1 MKDILV
7 IGGGFAGVWSAAGA
21 VRAARAAGSAGE
33 ELRVTLVSGG
43 DDLVIRPRLYEDDP
57 ETMRVPLDR
66 VLGPIGVRRL
76 TATATD
82 IDTEARTVRAVGR
95 EGAGLTL
102 SYDKLVLATGS
113 QLVRP
118 TFPGAGDVFDIDTL
132 PAAAALDHHLRRL
145 PQREPSDG
153 QYTAVIVG
161 AGFTGLE
168 IATVLGERL
177 RAIAD
182 EQGAGE
188 TVRIVLVDRAE
199 VLGPELGPGPRPH
212 INGAI
217 DQLKI
222 ERRLGSTV
230 SSATPKKVVL
240 SDGEIIPAATVIW
253 TAGMAASPLTAQIPG
268 ERDQLG
274 RLTVDRYMRVIG
286 VPDVYAA
293 GDTAVAA
300 AEDGHYTIQSCQ
312 HAQPMGKCAGYN
324 VAAGLLGTDLLPFTA
339 DPYSNALDLGSAGAV
354 TTNGWERTVT
364 ATGPEAKT
372 MKQDINTKWI
382 YPAVDDPEQILAQAS
397 RLLNG

>member
-7 IGGGFAGVWSAAGA
+7 VGGGFAGVWSAAGA
-21 VRAARAAGSAGE
+21 VRAARAAGGAGE

-43 DDLVIRPRLYEDDP
+43 DDMVMRPRLYEDAP

-76 TATATD
+76 TATVTG
-82 IDTEARTVRAVGR
+82 INTEAHTVRAVGR
-95 EGAGLTL
+95 DGTELTL

-118 TFPGAGDVFDIDTL
+118 AFPGAEDVFDIDTL

-145 PQREPSDG
+145 PRREPSDG
-153 QYTAVIVG
+153 RYTAVVVG

-177 RAIAD
+177 QAIAD
-182 EQGAGE
+182 KQGAGE
-188 TVRIVLVDRAE
+188 TARIVLVDRAE

-212 INGAI
+212 IDSAI
-217 DQLKI
+217 DELKI
-222 ERRLGSTV
+222 ERRLGCTV
-230 SSATPKKVVL
+230 SSATPREVVL

-268 ERDQLG
+268 QRDRLG
-274 RLTVDRYMRVIG
+274 RLSVNPYMQVIG

-300 AEDGHYTIQSCQ
+300 AEDGHHTIQSCQ

-324 VAAGLLGTDLLPFTA
+324 VAAGLLGTAPLPFTA
-339 DPYSNALDLGSAGAV
+339 DPYSNALDLGAAGAV
-354 TTNGWERTVT
+354 LTAGWERTVT

-372 MKQDINTKWI
+372 MKQDINTMWI

-397 RLLNG
+397 RLLNS